1 MRALYNILAYM
12 SMPFIIIR
20 LWLKSRRLPEYRQH
34 IAQRFSF
41 IQQVNGCI
49 WVHAVSLG
57 ESIAAVP
64 IIEKLLQRYP
74 GAKVLVTNMTP
85 TGRGHIQRVFSDK
98 VYNCYLPYDI
108 PVLVKRFLNAT
119 KPKLAIIM
127 ETELWPNYLRQCHK
141 RGIPIMLA
149 NARLSQ
155 RSAKGYAR
163 FSSFARAM
171 FNELSCVAAQAQVD
185 GQRFLDLGLAKEKLH
200 ITGSVKFD
208 IKVTEKELE
217 KGKALRK
224 FFGRPRQV
232 WVAASTH
239 PGEEAQVLLAH
250 QALLKK
256 FPDALLVLVP
266 RHPDRFDEVALL
278 LEKHQWSF
286 VRRTQE
292 QQPNSETQVYL
303 ADTLGEMM
311 AFYAA
316 GDIAFVAGSFK
327 AIGGH
332 NVLEPAALAKP
343 VVTGPELFN
352 FQKATDLLRQAHA
365 MKVVSDEV
373 ELARVLCELFE
384 SPEAQRKLGV
394 AALDVVEANRGALD
408 KQFALIERF
417 LG

>member
-20 LWLKSRRLPEYRQH
+20 LWCKSRRLPQYRQH
-34 IAQRFSF
+34 VAQRFSF

-57 ESIAAVP
+57 ESVAAAPV
-64 IIEKLLQRYP
+64 IEKLLQSYP
-74 GAKVLVTNMTP
+74 DTKIVVTNMTP
-85 TGRGHIQRVFSDK
+85 TGMGHIQRVFADK

-108 PVLVKRFLNAT
+108 PFLVRRFLNAI

-127 ETELWPNYLRQCHK
+127 ETELWPSFLHQCHQ

-149 NARLSQ
+149 NARLSE

-163 FSSFARAM
+163 FSALTRVM
-171 FNELSCVAAQAQVD
+171 MNELSCVAAQAKID

-208 IKVTEKELE
+208 IEVSDKDLE
-217 KGKALRK
+217 KGTALRE
-224 FFGRPRQV
+224 FFGKKRQV

-278 LEKHQWSF
+278 LEKHRWKF
-286 VRRTQE
+286 MRRTQS
-292 QQPNSETQVYL
+292 QKINSKTQVYL

-316 GDIAFVAGSFK
+316 CDIAFVAGSFK

-373 ELARVLCELFE
+373 ELAQVLCELFE

-394 AALDVVEANRGALD
+394 DALDVVEANRGALE
-408 KQFALIERF
+408 KQLALIEQ
-417 LG
+417 LLT

>member
-34 IAQRFSF
+34 VAQRFSF
-41 IQQVNGCI
+41 IQQLNGCI

-57 ESIAAVP
+57 ESIAAAP

-74 GAKVLVTNMTP
+74 GDNLLVTNMTP
-85 TGRGHIQRVFSDK
+85 TGLGHIQRVFADK
-98 VYNCYLPYDI
+98 VHSCYLPYDI

-119 KPKLAIIM
+119 KPKIAIIM
-127 ETELWPNYLRQCHK
+127 ETELWPSCLHQCYQC
-141 RGIPIMLA
+141 GIPVMLA
-149 NARLSQ
+149 NARLSE
-155 RSAKGYAR
+155 RSAKGYAH
-163 FSSFARAM
+163 FNSFTRSM
-171 FNELSCVAAQAQVD
+171 MNELSCVAAQAEVD

-208 IKVTEKELE
+208 IEVADKDLE
-217 KGKALRK
+217 KGKALRE
-224 FFGRPRQV
+224 FFGKERQV

-278 LEKHQWSF
+278 LEKHQWAF
-286 VRRTQE
+286 ARRSQE
-292 QQPNSETQVYL
+292 QGVTNKTQVYL

-316 GDIAFVAGSFK
+316 CDIAFVAGSFK

-343 VVTGPELFN
+343 VITGPELFN
-352 FQKATDLLRQAHA
+352 FQKATDLLRHAHA

-373 ELARVLCELFE
+373 ALAEVLGDLFQL
-384 SPEAQRKLGV
+384 PEMQRKLGV

-408 KQFALIERF
+408 RQVALIEK
-417 LG
+417 LLA